1 MNEHMF
7 PHIIY
12 SQPGRP
18 RQASSYGRDPERGGT
33 WCGFRPAPALRKRIL
48 LAPGE
53 THTMAELQGPG
64 IINRLFMT
72 TLLPFNNHA
81 LRNLTLRF
89 YWDGEAQPS
98 VECPFGDFYGASFGS
113 YTSYISEPLS
123 LTSRAFNSL
132 WPMPYATSARLEVSN
147 DGPVA
152 VEPFF
157 YHVGYTQ
164 LDEELPTELRFHA
177 QWTRQNPTQQ
187 GVPFTILEAQGK
199 GHYVGCHLFMQNLQR
214 WLRRPLS
221 DIPFPYGFGMGMLEG
236 WESIYVDGEQTPS
249 TIGTGTEDFFGG
261 AWYYIFDGRFHA
273 PDHGCT
279 QRDFLRGR
287 IAAYRFDLDF
297 PMSFERNIK
306 VDIDHGFENQISC
319 DYTSIAYWY
328 QAEPHRAFPPLP
340 PVPGRQASSSMSNV
354 LQTGILF
361 GGPAIAG
368 LALLW
373 GLRKRLKR

>member
-1 MNEHMF
+1 MNDHTF

-12 SQPGRP
+12 PQPGHP

-33 WCGFRPAPALRKRIL
+33 WCGTRPAPALRKRIL

-53 THTMAELQGPG
+53 THTMADLHGPG

-81 LRNLTLRF
+81 LHNLTLRF
-89 YWDGEAQPS
+89 YWDNEAQPS
-98 VECPFGDFYGASFGS
+98 VECPFGDFFGAPFGS
-113 YTSYISEPLS
+113 YTSYISGPLS

-147 DGPVA
+147 DGPAV

-164 LDEELPTELRFHA
+164 LDEPLPSELRFHA
-177 QWTRQNPTQQ
+177 QWTRQNPTQP
-187 GVPFTILEAQGK
+187 GLPFTILEAQGK
-199 GHYVGCHLFMQNLQR
+199 GHYVGCHLFMQNLEW

-221 DIPFPYGFGMGMLEG
+221 DIPFPLGFGMGMLEG

-261 AWYYIFDGRFHA
+261 AWYYVSDSKFQA

-279 QRDFLRGR
+279 LRDYLRGR
-287 IAAYRFDLDF
+287 IAAYRYDLDF
-297 PMSFERNIK
+297 PMSFERNIR
-306 VDIDHGFENQISC
+306 VDLDHGFENQIRC

-328 QAEPHRAFPPLP
+328 QEEPHRSFPPLP
-340 PVPGRQASSSMSNV
+340 PVVGRKATSPLPNV
-354 LQTGILF
+354 LQAGLLL
-361 GGPAIAG
+361 GGPALAG

-373 GLRKRLKR
+373 GLGKRLKR